1 MDLRDSL
8 NRYYYDVTV
17 SDLRQISRTGGGEL
31 SYNSIMNLDVISYQ
45 RAQGE
50 STVSTLANTLHIT
63 KSAVT
68 IKVNELERLGMV
80 TKTRSETDRRVIQ
93 LDVSP
98 QMTQSLRAYE
108 GPFERAI
115 RLVERSFTPE
125 QIAVFCS
132 ILNTFTS
139 EYIKDF

>member
-1 MDLRDSL
+1 M
-8 NRYYYDVTV
+8 
-17 SDLRQISRTGGGEL
+17 
-31 SYNSIMNLDVISYQ
+31 
-45 RAQGE
+45 
-50 STVSTLANTLHIT
+50 STLANTLHIT

-98 QMTQSLRAYE
+98 QITQSLRAYE

-115 RLVERSFTPE
+115 RLGERSFTPE

>member
-31 SYNSIMNLDVISYQ
+31 SYNSIMYLDVISYQ

-50 STVSTLANTLHIT
+50 CTVSTLANTLHIT

-108 GPFERAI
+108 RAI

>member
-31 SYNSIMNLDVISYQ
+31 SYNSIMYPDVISYQ

-50 STVSTLANTLHIT
+50 CTVGTLANTLHIT